1 MATVATSA
9 RGFLKLGLNLK
20 GVRFR
25 KSSQRRNKR
34 RFISIFGTEPC
45 ICSIIWEMLTLT
57 KWTAHTNKPKPV
69 HLLWALRLL
78 KSYSTE
84 ADLAAEV
91 GGKDEKTFRKWAWF
105 YIEGV
110 ANLAE
115 KVVSKIR
122 SYYSDIY
129 MLYCKYLNLFYCF
142 SDSS

>member
-45 ICSIIWEMLTLT
+45 ICSVIWKMLKLT
-57 KWTAHTNKPKPV
+57 KWTAHTNTPKPI

-91 GGKDEKTFRKWAWF
+91 GGKRRKN
-105 YIEGV
+105 IPKMGMV
-110 ANLAE
+110 
-115 KVVSKIR
+115 
-122 SYYSDIY
+122 
-129 MLYCKYLNLFYCF
+129 LY
-142 SDSS
+142 